1 MKKKVFLF
9 GLLFSLLLLCG
20 CGVNLTSTVKLN
32 KDFSGTRV
40 MSCTFSSRD
49 FHSYF
54 KGSKEILI
62 NSSKILPGSLLL
74 ILHLLLTETI
84 TYTFYLRFSS
94 LDDYKKKVRDLLNFS
109 PEITYE
115 YGDSPFVSGLIY
127 KENFTSKDL
136 MTWLYTALY
145 EGKYIDKDSSS
156 DLWDLKSTEISFLGT
171 TYETKDKINIDEM
184 AYVPLSS
191 IHIDTKTKKSGKL
204 ARVIEFDLPQQT
216 LDQNAGR
223 SVLICWK

>member
-54 KGSKEILI
+54 KGAKKILI
-62 NSSKILPGSLLL
+62 NSSKNPARMLLL

-84 TYTFYLRFSS
+84 RILSIFVFLLLMIIRRKFVIFLIFPQRS
-94 LDDYKKKVRDLLNFS
+94 LMNM
-109 PEITYE
+109 EI
-115 YGDSPFVSGLIY
+115 PHLFPVL
-127 KENFTSKDL
+127 F
-136 MTWLYTALY
+136 
-145 EGKYIDKDSSS
+145 
-156 DLWDLKSTEISFLGT
+156 
-171 TYETKDKINIDEM
+171 
-184 AYVPLSS
+184 
-191 IHIDTKTKKSGKL
+191 TKKISHLK
-204 ARVIEFDLPQQT
+204 I
-216 LDQNAGR
+216 
-223 SVLICWK
+223 

>member
-54 KGSKEILI
+54 KGSKEDLNKLI
-62 NSSKILPGSLLL
+62 KESCPDALTYTSSSSDGND
-74 ILHLLLTETI
+74 

-94 LDDYKKKVRDLLNFS
+94 LDDYKKKVRDLLNFPQRS
-109 PEITYE
+109 LMNMEI
-115 YGDSPFVSGLIY
+115 PHLFPVL
-127 KENFTSKDL
+127 F
-136 MTWLYTALY
+136 
-145 EGKYIDKDSSS
+145 
-156 DLWDLKSTEISFLGT
+156 
-171 TYETKDKINIDEM
+171 
-184 AYVPLSS
+184 
-191 IHIDTKTKKSGKL
+191 TKKISHLK
-204 ARVIEFDLPQQT
+204 I
-216 LDQNAGR
+216 
-223 SVLICWK
+223 

>member
-54 KGSKEILI
+54 K
-62 NSSKILPGSLLL
+62 NPARMLLL

-84 TYTFYLRFSS
+84 RILSIFVFLLLMIIRRKFVIFLIFPQRS
-94 LDDYKKKVRDLLNFS
+94 LMNM
-109 PEITYE
+109 EI
-115 YGDSPFVSGLIY
+115 PHLFPVL
-127 KENFTSKDL
+127 F
-136 MTWLYTALY
+136 
-145 EGKYIDKDSSS
+145 
-156 DLWDLKSTEISFLGT
+156 
-171 TYETKDKINIDEM
+171 
-184 AYVPLSS
+184 
-191 IHIDTKTKKSGKL
+191 TKKISHLK
-204 ARVIEFDLPQQT
+204 I
-216 LDQNAGR
+216 
-223 SVLICWK
+223 

>member
-54 KGSKEILI
+54 KGSKEDLNKLI
-62 NSSKILPGSLLL
+62 KESCPDAL

-84 TYTFYLRFSS
+84 RILSIFVFLLLMIIRRKFVIFLIFPQRS
-94 LDDYKKKVRDLLNFS
+94 LMNM
-109 PEITYE
+109 EI
-115 YGDSPFVSGLIY
+115 PHLFPVL
-127 KENFTSKDL
+127 F
-136 MTWLYTALY
+136 
-145 EGKYIDKDSSS
+145 
-156 DLWDLKSTEISFLGT
+156 
-171 TYETKDKINIDEM
+171 
-184 AYVPLSS
+184 
-191 IHIDTKTKKSGKL
+191 TKKISHLK
-204 ARVIEFDLPQQT
+204 I
-216 LDQNAGR
+216 
-223 SVLICWK
+223 

>member
-54 KGSKEILI
+54 KGSKEDLNKLI
-62 NSSKILPGSLLL
+62 KESCPDAL

-84 TYTFYLRFSS
+84 RILSIFVFLLLMIIRRKFVIFLIFPQRS
-94 LDDYKKKVRDLLNFS
+94 LMNMEILHLSQVLFIKK
-109 PEITYE
+109 
-115 YGDSPFVSGLIY
+115 
-127 KENFTSKDL
+127 
-136 MTWLYTALY
+136 
-145 EGKYIDKDSSS
+145 
-156 DLWDLKSTEISFLGT
+156 ISHP
-171 TYETKDKINIDEM
+171 KI
-184 AYVPLSS
+184 
-191 IHIDTKTKKSGKL
+191 
-204 ARVIEFDLPQQT
+204 
-216 LDQNAGR
+216 
-223 SVLICWK
+223 

>member
-54 KGSKEILI
+54 KGSKEDLNKLI
-62 NSSKILPGSLLL
+62 KESCPDALTYTSSSSDGND
-74 ILHLLLTETI
+74 

-94 LDDYKKKVRDLLNFS
+94 LD
-109 PEITYE
+109 
-115 YGDSPFVSGLIY
+115 
-127 KENFTSKDL
+127 
-136 MTWLYTALY
+136 
-145 EGKYIDKDSSS
+145 
-156 DLWDLKSTEISFLGT
+156 
-171 TYETKDKINIDEM
+171 
-184 AYVPLSS
+184 LSL
-191 IHIDTKTKKSGKL
+191 IHI
-204 ARVIEFDLPQQT
+204 
-216 LDQNAGR
+216 
-223 SVLICWK
+223 

>member
-54 KGSKEILI
+54 KEAKKILI
-62 NSSKILPGSLLL
+62 NSSKNPARMLLL

-84 TYTFYLRFSS
+84 RILSIFVFLLLMIIRRKFVIFLIFPQRS
-94 LDDYKKKVRDLLNFS
+94 LMNM
-109 PEITYE
+109 EI
-115 YGDSPFVSGLIY
+115 PHLFPVL
-127 KENFTSKDL
+127 F
-136 MTWLYTALY
+136 
-145 EGKYIDKDSSS
+145 
-156 DLWDLKSTEISFLGT
+156 
-171 TYETKDKINIDEM
+171 
-184 AYVPLSS
+184 
-191 IHIDTKTKKSGKL
+191 TKKISHLK
-204 ARVIEFDLPQQT
+204 I
-216 LDQNAGR
+216 
-223 SVLICWK
+223 